1 MTDTKTNAQIKGA
14 CIKSVFDFLDEHEKK
29 EETLQALPVHYRD
42 LFNQEILPALWYPME
57 AYLQLLDAI
66 NMGYSRKMPDP
77 YFSMGSKV
85 IFDGMNSIYR
95 AFFRVGGTD
104 WLVRRSNILWT
115 MIFQGTTL
123 ETIIEEPGKGI
134 ARVIGDVRT
143 TRNLCKTIVGGLT
156 EALLLTGA
164 ANVRITHPTCR
175 AAGDEFCAFHATW
188 KT

>member
-1 MTDTKTNAQIKGA
+1 MTDTKVNAQIKGA
-14 CIKSVFDFLDEHEKK
+14 CIRSVFDFLDEHDKK

-42 LFNQEILPALWYPME
+42 IFDQEILPALWYPME
-57 AYLQLLDAI
+57 PYLQLLDAI
-66 NMGYSRKMPDP
+66 NMGYSRKMPDAF
-77 YFSMGSKV
+77 FSMGSKI

-104 WLVRRSNILWT
+104 WLIRRSNILWT

-123 ETIIEEPGKGI
+123 EIAIEEPGVGI
-134 ARVIGDVRT
+134 ARVVGDVRT

-188 KT
+188 NP